1 MVVLCGCSVKRN
13 NFFSRNYHQLTTR
26 YNVYFNGDQALKSG
40 IKHMEN
46 RHKEDYTHLLPVFV
60 SNDEQTRSICSSDM
74 DYVIER
80 RLKRSINIRSRL
92 NPGGERIKIP
102 KNYQTFRKKKRI

>member
-74 DYVIER
+74 DYVIEKAAKAIDKHSITAKPR
-80 RLKRSINIRSRL
+80 RRKNKDSKIIRPS
-92 NPGGERIKIP
+92 ER
-102 KNYQTFRKKKRI
+102 KRI

>member
-1 MVVLCGCSVKRN
+1 MMVVLCGCSVKRN

-46 RHKEDYTHLLPVFV
+46 RQLRYGLRDRK
-60 SNDEQTRSICSSDM
+60 
-74 DYVIER
+74 
-80 RLKRSINIRSRL
+80 
-92 NPGGERIKIP
+92 GG
-102 KNYQTFRKKKRI
+102 